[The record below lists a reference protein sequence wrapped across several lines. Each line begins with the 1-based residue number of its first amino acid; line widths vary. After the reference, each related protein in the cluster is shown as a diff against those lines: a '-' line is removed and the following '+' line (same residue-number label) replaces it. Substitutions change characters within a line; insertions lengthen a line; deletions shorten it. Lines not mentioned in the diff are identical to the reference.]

1 MMRSDMET
9 YEALDALSAPMPTDR
24 ASMTRRRFLQAT
36 VATAGATAVLP
47 AWLADAAAAAT
58 PIGAN
63 DGVLVIVLMA
73 GGNDGLNTV
82 VPLDD
87 GMYRDKRRSLAIAEG
102 TALTVAK
109 GVGLHPNL
117 PKLAARYKA
126 GQVALVRGVGDLQ
139 PDMSHFTAMAR
150 WMAGQANNAPTSG
163 WLGRWLDG
171 YAKADDLSAVV
182 LGHSV
187 PLAFLGAQRKGTA
200 LPVKGGDNLAVNTEP
215 WVHRSLDC
223 LRDFGAGPTGNGAWA
238 DLLGASSRTAVDL
251 AGVVAPVYTPKLEDN
266 KLVSQLTVAARLI
279 NANLGIRVVQVEYGD
294 FDHHANQAAQH
305 GQRMA
310 ELDAGIE
317 TFFATLSPSF
327 AKRTTI
333 LTMSEF
339 GRRPEANDSGGTDHG
354 EGSDLIVVGPG
365 VKGGLYGEPMH
376 LGHLSDHGCPI
387 AHVDFRSVYATFLE
401 SWFRAD
407 ARQVL
412 GAQYENLRFLKT
424 PTP

>member
-1 MMRSDMET
+1 MRDLET
-9 YEALDALSAPMPTDR
+9 YEALRALSAPLPTDR

-47 AWLADAAAAAT
+47 AWLADAADAST
-58 PIGAN
+58 PIGPN

-82 VPLDD
+82 IPVDD
-87 GMYRDKRRSLAIAEG
+87 GTYRDKRRTLAIAEG
-102 TALTVAK
+102 AALPVAK

-117 PKLAARYKA
+117 TKLAARYRA
-126 GQVALVRGVGDLQ
+126 GQVALLQGVGDLD

-150 WMAGQANNAPTSG
+150 WMAGHAANTPTTG

-200 LPVKGGDNLAVNTEP
+200 LPVKGGDNLAVNREP
-215 WVHRSLDC
+215 WVQRSLDC

-238 DLLGASSRTAVDL
+238 DTLGTAGRTAVDL
-251 AGVVAPVYTPKLEDN
+251 AGVVAPIYETELEDG
-266 KLVSQLTVAARLI
+266 KLVNQLTIAAKLL
-279 NANLGIRVVQVEYGD
+279 NANLGVRVVQVEYGD
-294 FDHHANQAAQH
+294 FDHHADQATQH
-305 GQRMA
+305 AQRMA
-310 ELDAGIE
+310 ELDAGIDR
-317 TFFATLSPSF
+317 FFATLSPGF

-339 GRRPEANDSGGTDHG
+339 GRRPEANASGGTDHG
-354 EGSDLIVVGPG
+354 EGSDILAVGPG
-365 VKGGLYGEPMH
+365 VKGGLYGMPMH

-387 AHVDFRSVYATFLE
+387 AHVDFRSVYATVLE
-401 SWFRAD
+401 TWLRAD
-407 ARQVL
+407 PKQVL
-412 GAQYENLRFLKT
+412 GGTFENLRFLKS
-424 PTP
+424 PTL

>member
-1 MMRSDMET
+1 MMRTDLET
-9 YEALDALSAPMPTDR
+9 YEALAALSQPLPTDR

-36 VATAGATAVLP
+36 AATAGATAILP
-47 AWLADAAAAAT
+47 AWLADVAEAAT

-82 VPLDD
+82 VPVDD
-87 GMYRDKRRSLAIAEG
+87 GTYRDKRRTLAIAEG
-102 TALTVAK
+102 AALPVAK

-117 PKLAARYKA
+117 PKLAARYKS
-126 GQVALVRGVGDLQ
+126 GQVALLQGVGDLD

-150 WMAGQANNAPTSG
+150 WMAGQASNAPTSG

-200 LPVKGGDNLAVNTEP
+200 LPVKGGDNLALNTEP
-215 WVHRSLDC
+215 WVRRSLDC
-223 LRDFGAGPTGNGAWA
+223 LRDFGAGPTGTGPWA
-238 DLLGASSRTAVDL
+238 DTLGKASRTAVDL
-251 AGVVAPVYTPKLEDN
+251 AGVVAPIYETKLEDD
-266 KLVSQLTVAARLI
+266 KLGNQLTIAAKLI
-279 NANLGIRVVQVEYGD
+279 NANLGVRVLQVEYGD

-317 TFFATLSPSF
+317 RFFATLSPAF

-354 EGSDLIVVGPG
+354 EGSDLMAIGPG

-401 SWFRAD
+401 TWFRAD